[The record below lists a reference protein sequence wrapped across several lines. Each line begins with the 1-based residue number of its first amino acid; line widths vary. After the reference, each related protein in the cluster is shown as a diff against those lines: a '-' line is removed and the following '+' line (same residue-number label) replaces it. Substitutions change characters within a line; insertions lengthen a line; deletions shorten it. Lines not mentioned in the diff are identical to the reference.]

1 MLPLLPGVENC
12 SHVGY
17 VVPDL
22 AEAMQ
27 RLTASAGLRWAV
39 ARTLPVTLRTPAGE
53 ISTEVNLTYSVQGPP
68 HLELIAEQ
76 PGTIWGSEHAGL
88 HHLGYWSG
96 RFTDD
101 VDALIRAGFEFEA
114 GAVDEHGA
122 LTRFAYLREPH
133 TGLRVELRDEA
144 RRPATEQWLHGAN
157 RRSAR
162 RPGAGR
168 PSPRPAGKASA
179 GS

>member
-1 MLPLLPGVENC
+1 MLPLLPGAQ
-12 SHVGY
+12 SYFHVGY

-22 AEAMQ
+22 GEAMH
-27 RLTASAGLRWAV
+27 RLTASAGLHWAA

-53 ISTEVNLTYSVQGPP
+53 ISTEINLTYSVQGPP
-68 HLELIAEQ
+68 HLELIAVR
-76 PGTIWGSEHAGL
+76 PGTIWGSEHLGF

-96 RFTDD
+96 RFTQDL
-101 VDALIRAGFEFEA
+101 DALARAGFEFES

-144 RRPATEQWLHGAN
+144 RRPAMEQWLLNEG
-157 RRSAR
+157 
-162 RPGAGR
+162 P
-168 PSPRPAGKASA
+168 
-179 GS
+179 

>member
-22 AEAMQ
+22 GEAMR

-53 ISTEVNLTYSVQGPP
+53 IATEVNLTYSVQGPP

-76 PGTIWGSEHAGL
+76 PGTVWGSEHAGL

-101 VDALIRAGFEFEA
+101 IDALTCAGFEFEA

-144 RRPATEQWLHGAN
+144 RRPATERWLH
-157 RRSAR
+157 
-162 RPGAGR
+162 
-168 PSPRPAGKASA
+168 AS
-179 GS
+179 G

>member
-1 MLPLLPGVENC
+1 MVPPLPSVQNFF
-12 SHVGY
+12 HVGY

-22 AEAMQ
+22 GEAMQ
-27 RLTASAGLRWAV
+27 RLTASAGLRWAA

-76 PGTIWGSEHAGL
+76 PGTVWGSEHSGF

-96 RFTDD
+96 RFTEDI
-101 VDALIRAGFEFEA
+101 DALTRAGFEFEA

-144 RRPATEQWLHGAN
+144 RRPATEQWLRGEG
-157 RRSAR
+157 
-162 RPGAGR
+162 P
-168 PSPRPAGKASA
+168 
-179 GS
+179 

>member
-1 MLPLLPGVENC
+1 MLAVLPSVRNFF
-12 SHVGY
+12 HVGY

-22 AEAMQ
+22 GEAMQ
-27 RLTASAGLRWAV
+27 RLTASAGLRWAA
-39 ARTLPVTLRTPAGE
+39 ARTLPVTLRTPASE

-76 PGTIWGSEHAGL
+76 PGTIWGSEHLGL

-96 RFTDD
+96 RFADD
-101 VDALIRAGFEFEA
+101 IDALTRAGFEFEA

-133 TGLRVELRDEA
+133 TALRVELRDEA
-144 RRPATEQWLHGAN
+144 RRPATEQWLRGEA
-157 RRSAR
+157 
-162 RPGAGR
+162 P
-168 PSPRPAGKASA
+168 
-179 GS
+179 

>member
-1 MLPLLPGVENC
+1 MLPLLPSVQNYF
-12 SHVGY
+12 HVGY

-22 AEAMQ
+22 GEAMQ
-27 RLTASAGLRWAV
+27 RLTASAGLRWAA
-39 ARTLPVTLRTPAGE
+39 ARTLPVTLRTDALGLAGE
-53 ISTEVNLTYSVQGPP
+53 ISTEVSLTYSVQGPP

-76 PGTIWGSEHAGL
+76 PGTVWGNEHSGL

-96 RFTDD
+96 RFADD
-101 VDALIRAGFEFEA
+101 IAALTRAGFEFEA

-144 RRPATEQWLHGAN
+144 RRPATERWLRGEG
-157 RRSAR
+157 
-162 RPGAGR
+162 P
-168 PSPRPAGKASA
+168 
-179 GS
+179 